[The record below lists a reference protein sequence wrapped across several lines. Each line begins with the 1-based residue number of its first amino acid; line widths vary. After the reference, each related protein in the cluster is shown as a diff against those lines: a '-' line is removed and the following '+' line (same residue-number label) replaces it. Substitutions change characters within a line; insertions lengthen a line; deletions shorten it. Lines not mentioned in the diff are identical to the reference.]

1 MKKWVKILPVFTVS
15 ICLLVPACSDS
26 DKSTGPDSDDT
37 QAQITIRSDPDPV
50 PFTQD
55 AGSTHYW
62 YFDFYVEETAGV
74 GATLTEWKMNWYD
87 QDSNFLWSSDLTIQ
101 NFISWFTEC
110 DETDGHVN
118 ASGTVCCKPFWVSS
132 TSNEEG
138 FSIIVFM
145 KFLDDNGHSFWATGH
160 FTFSAVL

>member
-1 MKKWVKILPVFTVS
+1 MKRIGRISLVRAA
-15 ICLLVPACSDS
+15 LLGFMVLACSDG
-26 DKSTGPDSDDT
+26 DKGSGPDTSDQ

-50 PFTQD
+50 LFTQD

-87 QDSNFLWSSDLTIQ
+87 QDDNCINMSNPTVQ
-101 NFISWFTEC
+101 NFINWFTEC
-110 DETDGHVN
+110 DETDGHIN
-118 ASGTVCCKPFWVSS
+118 ANGTVCCKPFWVSS
-132 TSNEEG
+132 TNLEEG
-138 FSIIVFM
+138 FFIIVFM

-160 FTFSAVL
+160 FTFSAIP